1 MAQFKKTVDNVR
13 PFLNNQ
19 VSSKKRSLKKKRSSG
34 IEIEKNS

>member
-1 MAQFKKTVDNVR
+1 MCFENAS

-19 VSSKKRSLKKKRSSG
+19 VSPKKRSLKKKRSSG